1 MSDAQKSH
9 FQIMLYL
16 CRQFEQPQEIVIF
29 RKINDG
35 IVGSNQ
41 QERREVGFRKYMQ
54 QHHPRCL
61 IWELNLH
68 AKQDGEDRLML
79 DHFFERHPQVKNGIT
94 FNSKAYIIGEYLQE
108 RNQNDFH
115 LIGYDL
121 LKRNVECLK
130 QGSIFFLI
138 AQQPTLQGFNSIKT
152 LCDHLILKKEVTKE
166 NFMPIDLLTK
176 ENIEFYYS
184 K

>member
-1 MSDAQKSH
+1 
-9 FQIMLYL
+9 
-16 CRQFEQPQEIVIF
+16 
-29 RKINDG
+29 
-35 IVGSNQ
+35 
-41 QERREVGFRKYMQ
+41 
-54 QHHPRCL
+54 
-61 IWELNLH
+61 
-68 AKQDGEDRLML
+68 ML
-79 DHFFERHPQVKNGIT
+79 DNFFTRHPQVKNGIT

-108 RNQNDFH
+108 RACTDFH

-130 QGSIFFLI
+130 QGNIFFLI

-152 LCDHLILKKEVTKE
+152 LCDYLILKKEVIKE